1 MSAKFTQKQTAQA
14 LKPRTRLLSFKEFVE
29 HIYEPNKRFQDELRR
44 GRWSVIG
51 GRLWDNWS

>member
-1 MSAKFTQKQTAQA
+1 MSAKFKQKQTAQA